1 MYQGGCDA
9 ALSTCQ
15 VLAIKKEVNLAE
27 LDFLLRFPSKAGV
40 ASPVDFLQPQ
50 GWGGIKVGPRSRPL
64 CRGNA
69 SMAPSTAGLGS
80 PAAAG
85 RVCKASLSPAAGET
99 QQIPAPGRGCGMAA
113 CRRCGGP
120 HSALRQAVGSA
131 IQPTEH
137 QRQPVPLVPLL
148 CTSHSPRGSEGKWRW
163 AARTGRRGSWQGC
176 VSPVFLTVSVPC
188 VPSSSPMSSGVS
200 K

>member
-1 MYQGGCDA
+1 MYRGGCDA

-50 GWGGIKVGPRSRPL
+50 GWGGIKVGPRSRSP

-69 SMAPSTAGLGS
+69 STAPSTVSLGS
-80 PAAAG
+80 AAAAG

-99 QQIPAPGRGCGMAA
+99 QQIPAPGRGCGMAV

-120 HSALRQAVGSA
+120 HSALRQAAGSA
-131 IQPTEH
+131 IQPTER
-137 QRQPVPLVPLL
+137 QTQPVPLVPLL
-148 CTSHSPRGSEGKWRW
+148 CTSRSPRGSEGKRRW

-176 VSPVFLTVSVPC
+176 VSPVFLTVSVPR